1 MPYFWRLCSLTA
13 CALLLASTAYAQRTR
28 TSIDKQLPCESYS
41 DSAAVFI
48 GVASAPVNRWVKLP
62 GQLDRSGAE
71 SPPIPMTLTPMTVER
86 AYVGVRTPVMYVLPL
101 GNDYRPTP
109 GRRYLVYG
117 RHYHPP
123 DIVMASPPSSAKD
136 IDAAAADIAFLE
148 TLTPGVKGGTISGVV
163 LLKDR
168 TYEGVTRDVTPL
180 DRVVVRVFN
189 NNFSAEAVT
198 ASDGQFSVTVPAGN
212 YELKPELPDDVVTW
226 DSTSEIHTV
235 VADGGCSVVTID
247 TLFNGRVRGV
257 LRGPDGRP
265 LTGTSVDLVPMDIE
279 PDRTG
284 HVRGMGSVSTN
295 GKGEF
300 EFAGRPPG
308 RYFLGVGLYTG
319 PNANGPS
326 YPRTYYPGTTDK
338 QSAIPVIVERGRAAE
353 GHDFSIPML
362 LEKGELEVMVDSEY
376 AGELTM
382 CYRSLADQ
390 GIIWSR
396 DPMRAGVP
404 MRLSVV
410 DGQQYEVHAHLEF
423 SGGHLES
430 EPFIFTATTGKT
442 VVRLRPD
449 APRMLHR

>member
-1 MPYFWRLCSLTA
+1 MPRFWRLSSLSA
-13 CALLLASTAYAQRTR
+13 CALLLASTAYAQRTP
-28 TSIDKQLPCESYS
+28 IEKQLPCESYS
-41 DSAAVFI
+41 QSTAVFI
-48 GVASAPVNRWVKLP
+48 GVAGAPVDRWVQLP
-62 GQLDRSGAE
+62 DH
-71 SPPIPMTLTPMTVER
+71 PPLQMKLTPMTVER
-86 AYVGVRTPVMYVLPL
+86 AYVGVQTPVMYVLPL
-101 GNDYRPTP
+101 GNDYRPAP

-117 RHYHPP
+117 RGYHPP
-123 DIVMASPPSSAKD
+123 HIVMASPPSSAKD
-136 IDAAAADIAFLE
+136 VDAAAGDIAFLDS
-148 TLTPGVKGGTISGVV
+148 LMPGVKGGTISGVV
-163 LLKDR
+163 QLKDR
-168 TYEGVTRDVTPL
+168 TYDGITRDATPL
-180 DRVVVRVFN
+180 DRVVVRIFTEKY
-189 NNFSAEAVT
+189 STEAVT
-198 ASDGQFSVTVPAGN
+198 ESDGKFSATVPAGT
-212 YELKPELPDDVVTW
+212 YELKPELPEGVVTW

-265 LTGTSVDLVPMDIE
+265 LSGTSVDLVPTDIE
-279 PDRTG
+279 PDKTG
-284 HVRGMGSVSTN
+284 HVKGMGSVSTN
-295 GKGEF
+295 IRGEF

-308 RYFLGVGLYTG
+308 RYYLGVGLYSG

-338 QSAIPVIVERGRAAE
+338 QSAIPVIIERGRAAD

-362 LEKGELEVMVDSEY
+362 LEEGELEVVVETEY

-382 CYRSLADQ
+382 CYRSLAQ
-390 GIIWSR
+390 RISR
-396 DPMRAGVP
+396 ERYPMRAGVP
-404 MRLSVV
+404 MRMSVV

-442 VVRLRPD
+442 VVKLRPD